1 MEMKMFHVKHLRFYY
16 QYDLITFMKKVPFV
30 SGEKKMK
37 KIFKLALDLELT
49 PGDIVSSILTKEKNS
64 KN

>member
-1 MEMKMFHVKHLRFYY
+1 MFHVKHLPFLLPVC
-16 QYDLITFMKKVPFV
+16 LITFMKKVPFV
-30 SGEKKMK
+30 SGEKKI

-49 PGDIVSSILTKEKNS
+49 PGDIVSSILKKEKNS